1 MVTEDYVS
9 FETAKF
15 LKARGFNNNLEECYR
30 IYDGKETEVCKSWYK
45 TFDYYGSN
53 LIQRPTL
60 QMALKWVI
68 DKYNVHISPYC
79 CSLGWYF
86 DIFDLNQKD
95 VTGCKRIYCKGIPSR
110 GECYKTKEAAADA
123 GLLYYLHKVR

>member
-15 LKARGFNNNLEECYR
+15 LKARGFMDDVIKFFASGYNSKGQVISIR
-30 IYDGKETEVCKSWYK
+30 DTEME
-45 TFDYYGSN
+45 DYP
-53 LIQRPTL
+53 RPTL

-95 VTGCKRIYCKGIPSR
+95 VTGCKHMFGKYIPSR
-110 GECYKTKEAAADA
+110 GECYKTKEAAAEA
-123 GLLYYLHKVR
+123 GLMYYLSKVR

>member
-15 LKARGFNNNLEECYR
+15 LKARGFM
-30 IYDGKETEVCKSWYK
+30 DGVIKFFASGYNSQGQVINIRDTEME
-45 TFDYYGSN
+45 DYP
-53 LIQRPTL
+53 RPTL

-95 VTGCKRIYCKGIPSR
+95 VTGCKRIYCKGIPSID
-110 GECYKTKEAAADA
+110 ECYKTKEAAADA
-123 GLLYYLHKVR
+123 GLMYYLRKVR